1 MEVATVKTTMKT
13 YELQVGDIWAGH
25 TITQIEK
32 PASHLLEY
40 TYIVTFSDHKPIT
53 SGAQSEWLIE
63 RKVERIYS

>member
-32 PASHLLEY
+32 PASHPLEY
-40 TYIVTFSDHKPIT
+40 TYIVTFDDHKPLA
-53 SGAQSEWLIE
+53 SNAQSEWLIE
-63 RKVERIYS
+63 RKIEYVER